1 MCEANKKVL
10 YEKGDPL
17 LKELTCAV
25 VFSEEEFSGLI
36 SQSDTLAWN
45 LEVNHS
51 CGRERSGQK
60 ELWHGFSNSQRS

>member
-1 MCEANKKVL
+1 MKKPQRKSNFLDSMCEADKKVL

-36 SQSDTLAWN
+36 SQSDTLA
-45 LEVNHS
+45 
-51 CGRERSGQK
+51 
-60 ELWHGFSNSQRS
+60 